1 MRRTSI
7 TALALAAALPVAV
20 AFQGACLGGSQ
31 HGGVQTSSSSRRP
44 LESIKQRRGVVP
56 APGAPRLALRC
67 GPDIEECQMAKPV
80 YPAATSRLKFA
91 SKKLAD
97 RRFNASATADN
108 IFTRSLSRSG
118 WQREFNNEISR
129 LGKSRQ
135 WRDALFM
142 LEEMQARGVPPTTV
156 TFNAAM
162 SALNK
167 GKQWART
174 LDMFEDVFGVGGAEG
189 PRAASPSSLQPD
201 SFSYAA
207 ALRYPRAQRCAPGT
221 MRRLYRTRAD

>member
-1 MRRTSI
+1 MRQTWI
-7 TALALAAALPVAV
+7 TVLALAAALPVAV
-20 AFQGACLGGSQ
+20 AFQGAYLRGSQ
-31 HGGVQTSSSSRRP
+31 HDGVSTSSSCRRP
-44 LESIKQRRGVVP
+44 LESIRQCRGVV
-56 APGAPRLALRC
+56 PGAPRLALRC
-67 GPDIEECQMAKPV
+67 GTDIEECQKAKPV
-80 YPAATSRLKFA
+80 YPAATSRLRFA

-135 WRDALFM
+135 WRDALLM
-142 LEEMQARGVPPTTV
+142 LEEMHVRGVPPTTV

-167 GKQWART
+167 GKQWALT
-174 LDMFEDVFGVGGAEG
+174 LDMFEDVFGVGEAEG
-189 PRAASPSSLQPD
+189 LRAASLSSLQPD

-207 ALRYPRAQRCAPGT
+207 ALRYPRARCAPGT
-221 MRRLYRTRAD
+221 VR